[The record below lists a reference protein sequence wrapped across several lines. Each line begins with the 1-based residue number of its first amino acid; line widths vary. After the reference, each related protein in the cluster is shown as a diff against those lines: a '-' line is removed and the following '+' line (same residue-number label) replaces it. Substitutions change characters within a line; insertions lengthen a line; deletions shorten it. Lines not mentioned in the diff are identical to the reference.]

1 MKKLL
6 AFLRSMR
13 FGILLLLL
21 IAFCSVAGSMIPQ
34 GRDIGLYAES
44 YPRLHGV
51 LLLLGLNDV
60 FSGWFFVLLM
70 ALLGLNLTL
79 CSLIRIRSVVRAGKM
94 LLPGIAYRSN
104 STAAGAAEIAQVET
118 YLHSIGC
125 KKHRFGDNRVYSKN
139 LAGRYGSFL
148 THLSILLVLLFGA
161 AGLYLPQVTDRDC
174 LPGES
179 IVMADGTEIGVHSF
193 YIENESGQ
201 LDFTSEITLQLP
213 DGRSKSG
220 SIRVNYPMALGPY
233 KVYQQNYGTAGKV
246 RVTNPDNNGSDEFVM
261 AETSF
266 LSLDGVDGLWY
277 IALYPDYYKGPNGEI
292 NPLVTYGRCVN
303 PVYYIQIDEGGESS
317 QRFALPGEE
326 LAIGALRYRFE
337 EPVEYPGLRIKY
349 TPPLVNTLLFLSFAL
364 MIVGLYMT
372 FFMQPVLV
380 KVDDE
385 GYAVGSGTSEGIA
398 LDLQALVN
406 DEKKEDNS

>member
-1 MKKLL
+1 MKKFF

-13 FGILLLLL
+13 FGIFLLLL
-21 IAFCSVAGSMIPQ
+21 IAFCSVAGSVIPQ
-34 GRDIGLYAES
+34 GRDIGVYAEA
-44 YPRLHGV
+44 YPRFHGV
-51 LLLLGLNDV
+51 LLLLGLDDV

-104 STAAGAAEIAQVET
+104 SVHFRTGERERVED
-118 YLHSIGC
+118 YLRSIGC
-125 KKHRFGDNRVYSKN
+125 KKHRIGDRHVYSKN
-139 LAGRYGSFL
+139 LAGRYGSFV

-179 IVMADGTEIGVHSF
+179 IEMADGTEIGVHSF
-193 YIENESGQ
+193 FIENESGQ
-201 LDFTSEITLQLP
+201 LDFTSEITVQLP
-213 DGRSKSG
+213 DGKSKSG

-246 RVTNPDNNGSDEFVM
+246 RVTNLENNGSDDFVM

-266 LSLDGVDGLWY
+266 LSLDGMDGLWY
-277 IALYPDYYKGPNGEI
+277 IALYPDYYEGPNGEI

-303 PVYYIQIDEGGESS
+303 PVYYIQIDEDGESS
-317 QRFALPGEE
+317 LTFARPGET
-326 LAIGALRYRFE
+326 LTIGQLQYRFE

-349 TPPLVNTLLFLSFAL
+349 TPPVVNTLLFLSFAL

-372 FFMQPVLV
+372 FFLQPILV
-380 KVDDE
+380 KVDDD
-385 GYAVGSGTSEGIA
+385 GYVVSGGKSEGIT
-398 LDLQALVN
+398 LDLQTLLS
-406 DEKKEDNS
+406 DTTKEENE